1 MNRRHTLNGN
11 TLKANM
17 KPRQATSTLAAVISE
32 EESDSEDDSDVQKEK
47 EHQLLVDSLREK
59 LKRAEER

>member
-1 MNRRHTLNGN
+1 MN
-11 TLKANM
+11 
-17 KPRQATSTLAAVISE
+17 PRQATSTLAAVISE